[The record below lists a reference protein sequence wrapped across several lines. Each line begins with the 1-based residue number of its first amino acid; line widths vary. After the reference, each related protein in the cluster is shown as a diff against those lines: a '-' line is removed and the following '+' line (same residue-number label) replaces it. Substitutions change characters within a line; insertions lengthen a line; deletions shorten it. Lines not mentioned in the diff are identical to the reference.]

1 MKQSR
6 ETPKTCWAGFDQQP
20 HFHLHKLW
28 GDTLLF
34 VFSPLNHDVT
44 TGLWSRWPSNVA
56 DGQKTFHPL
65 NEWESGGWTDDWQ
78 HELFPENLRS
88 CLQFSLLIFNHGCLL
103 LPPRR
108 FLVLPAARW
117 LKTIHSFTGN
127 QNLQT
132 FLINT
137 CEEVVSVRCS
147 LCFSPRICLF
157 DASFRATLSCFNTSK
172 QSSAQID
179 PVESKIFRTWRFL
192 PCFYGYVRPFRESHV
207 DSFKS
212 NRVEQLFPKHRLWL
226 SLLYP
231 GAEPVLI
238 TT

>member
-1 MKQSR
+1 MNESQEAEQMIDSMNSSR
-6 ETPKTCWAGFDQQP
+6 RIYEAAFSFHFWFSIMAVYYFRRGGFWFCQRP
-20 HFHLHKLW
+20 
-28 GDTLLF
+28 
-34 VFSPLNHDVT
+34 
-44 TGLWSRWPSNVA
+44 
-56 DGQKTFHPL
+56 
-65 NEWESGGWTDDWQ
+65 DD
-78 HELFPENLRS
+78 S
-88 CLQFSLLIFNHGCLL
+88 
-103 LPPRR
+103 
-108 FLVLPAARW
+108 
-117 LKTIHSFTGN
+117 KTIHSFTGN

-137 CEEVVSVRCS
+137 REEVVSVRCS

-172 QSSAQID
+172 QSSAQTD

-192 PCFYGYVRPFRESHV
+192 PCFYGYVCPFRESHV

-238 TT
+238 AT